1 MTPAEG
7 TKLLKRSE
15 PFDLPSVSHE
25 ITVVLQKGCTL
36 EGRLQFEGTARI
48 DGNFKGEIFTPD
60 ILLIGDEGNVSGQI
74 EADVV
79 VISGRF
85 DGDILATQR
94 VEIQA
99 PAVVRGM
106 IHTAILQVEEGAVFE
121 GKTKM
126 LGPLPVQR
134 ATAPSLDA

>member
-1 MTPAEG
+1 MF
-7 TKLLKRSE
+7 LRRSD

-25 ITVVLQKGCTL
+25 ITVVLQKGSSM

-48 DGNFKGEIFTPD
+48 DGQFKGEIFTPD
-60 ILLIGDEGNVSGQI
+60 ILLIGDEARVSGSI

-79 VISGRF
+79 VISGQF
-85 DGDILATQR
+85 TGEIVATQR

-99 PAVVRGM
+99 PAVVRGT
-106 IHTAILQVEEGAVFE
+106 ITSAILQIEEGAVFE

-126 LGPLPVQR
+126 LGPLPVVRSQR
-134 ATAPSLDA
+134 QPAALQE